1 MKKKTLLLSISLL
14 VASFSLRAQ
23 SINDQYYQAFLNN
36 DLSLWENAINELAR
50 QNEQSPNPQ
59 TLLSMAKGAY
69 GATIACF
76 ALQDTKQAANWSD
89 RAENYTKQLLDSAPK
104 NAEGKALLAGIYGLK
119 IALKPIRGMTLGA
132 KSGQLLNEA
141 IELDKHCAL
150 AHFFLATSAYNTPPT
165 WGGSIE
171 KALTHFSIA
180 KDLYLQ
186 QGQTTTNWEYLN
198 CLAWL
203 GQSQH
208 QLQQYQEALQTY
220 QSALEK
226 EPDFDWVNY
235 QLLPATQ
242 EALNDE

>member
-1 MKKKTLLLSISLL
+1 MKKKTLLLSLSLL
-14 VASFSLRAQ
+14 IAGFSLAAQ
-23 SINDQYYQAFLNN
+23 SINDQYYQAYLTN
-36 DLSLWENAINELAR
+36 DLTLWENAINELAR
-50 QNEQSPNPQ
+50 QNEQSPTPQ

-69 GATIACF
+69 GATTTCF
-76 ALQDTKQAANWSD
+76 ALQDMKQAANWSN
-89 RAENYTKQLLDSAPK
+89 RAESYAKQLLDIAPK

-119 IALKPIRGMTLGA
+119 IALKPVRGMTLGP
-132 KSGQLLNEA
+132 KSGQLLSEA
-141 IELDKHCAL
+141 ISLDKNCAL
-150 AHFFLATSAYNTPPT
+150 AYFLLGSSAYNTPAT
-165 WGGSIE
+165 WGGSVE
-171 KALTHFSIA
+171 KALTHFTTA

-226 EPDFDWVNY
+226 EPDFGWVNY

-242 EALNDE
+242 EALSDE